1 MTAQSGRKK
10 GTATDTSVL
19 IVGGGPVGLALAAEL
34 GRMNIGCTLVEQR
47 DGAISFPKMNMV
59 SSRSMEFC
67 RRWGIADDVR
77 DVGWPDDYPLNIVF
91 VTAMTGHEL
100 ARFDY
105 PGYAERGALSYTP
118 DGNRRCPQTLFDP
131 ILQARVREFPSV
143 ALSYR
148 TRLEEFQSDADGVHA
163 VLRDVDTNETRR
175 ISANYM
181 VGCDGAESLVRDV
194 AGIEMV
200 GNPALSHNI
209 NVFFSAAELPGW
221 TDRGRCWANWLVG
234 PNGQWGNIVA
244 VDGRDKWRLS
254 MTGFKQGDVLSDS
267 DAADAIRRAV
277 GVDFDFTVHNALSWT
292 RKQQVAETYRRGRV
306 FIAGDA
312 AHLLSPTGG
321 FGMNTGIGDAVDL
334 GWKIAAAVNGWAGP
348 GLLDSYEAERRPI
361 GVANVEEATRNHS
374 KLAGLPKG
382 DTIAEDGPAG
392 AALRAD
398 IRHTIE
404 TGGYNQEYE
413 AEGLILGYSYDTSPV
428 IVPDGSPPVDQPVSD
443 YRPTARPGARA
454 PHAWIS
460 DGSSTLDLFGT
471 GLTLLRFGGSGAS
484 GTGLIAAAAAA
495 GVPLTTYDIDDADIA
510 ALYRSPLVLVRP
522 DGHVCWRG
530 TNDDDDARTVI
541 DTVRGAAPGARATE
555 QPPVQH
561 AEDHAKQ

>member
-1 MTAQSGRKK
+1 MTAVNDPMTGA
-10 GTATDTSVL
+10 ATETPVL

-34 GRMNIGCTLVEQR
+34 GRMNIRCTLIEQR

-67 RRWGIADDVR
+67 RRWGIADEVR
-77 DVGWPDDYPLNIVF
+77 AVGWPDEYPLNVVF

-105 PGYAERGALSYTP
+105 PGYAERGVLSHTP

-131 ILQARVREFPSV
+131 ILQARVRAFPSV
-143 ALSYR
+143 TLRYR
-148 TRLEEFQSDADGVHA
+148 TRLDEFNQDADGVHA
-163 VLRDVDTNETRR
+163 VLRDLETDRTSR
-175 ISANYM
+175 IAADYM
-181 VGCDGAESLVRDV
+181 VGCDGAESRVRTA
-194 AGIEMV
+194 AGIDMI

-221 TDRGRCWANWLVG
+221 TDHGRCWANWLIG

-254 MTGFKQGDVLSDS
+254 MTGFKPGDALGDAE
-267 DAADAIRRAV
+267 AADCIRRAV
-277 GVDFDFTVHNALSWT
+277 GTDFDFTIHSALPWT
-292 RKQQVAETYRRGRV
+292 RKQQVAETYRRDRV

-321 FGMNTGIGDAVDL
+321 FGMNTGIGDAVDI
-334 GWKIAAAVNGWAGP
+334 GWKLTAAVNGWAGP

-374 KLAGLPKG
+374 KLAALPRG
-382 DTIAEDGPAG
+382 EEVADESAAG

-398 IRHTIE
+398 IRRTIE

-413 AEGLILGYSYDTSPV
+413 AEGLILGYSYDASPV
-428 IVPDGSPPVDQPVSD
+428 IVPDGSAPVSQAVSD

-460 DGSSTLDLFGT
+460 DRVSTLDLFGD
-471 GLTLLRFGGSGAS
+471 GMTLLRFGDQGAA
-484 GTGLIAAAAAA
+484 LLAAAARV
-495 GVPLTTYDIDDADIA
+495 GLPLRVHDIDDPEIA
-510 ALYRSPLVLVRP
+510 ALYESPLVLVRP

-530 TNDDDDARTVI
+530 TGGTVDADMVI
-541 DTVRGAAPGARATE
+541 ETVRGNAQPAEQQRHRA
-555 QPPVQH
+555 
-561 AEDHAKQ
+561 

>member
-1 MTAQSGRKK
+1 MTAKSGHKN
-10 GTATDTSVL
+10 GADTRGSVL
-19 IVGGGPVGLALAAEL
+19 IIGGGPVGLALAAEL
-34 GRMNIGCTLVEQR
+34 GRMNIRCTLIEQR
-47 DGAISFPKMNMV
+47 DGTIGFPKMNMV

-77 DVGWPDDYPLNIVF
+77 RVGWPDDYPLNVVF
-91 VTAMTGHEL
+91 LTAMTGHEL

-105 PGYAERGALSYTP
+105 PGYAERGALPHTP

-131 ILQARVREFPSV
+131 LLQARVREFPSV
-143 ALSYR
+143 TLCYR
-148 TRLEEFQSDADGVHA
+148 TRLEEFYNDSDGVHA
-163 VLRDVDTNETRR
+163 VLRDVDSNETRK
-175 ISANYM
+175 ISADYM
-181 VGCDGAESLVRDV
+181 VGCDGAESLVRQV

-221 TDRGRCWANWLVG
+221 AGHGRCWANWLVG

-254 MTGFKQGDVLSDS
+254 MTGFQPGDVLSDS
-267 DAADAIRRAV
+267 DAAAAIRRAV
-277 GVDFDFTVHNALSWT
+277 GSDFDFTVHNALPWT
-292 RKQQVAETYRRGRV
+292 RKQQVAKIYRRGRV

-334 GWKIAAAVNGWAGP
+334 GWKLAAAIDGWAGP

-374 KLAGLPKG
+374 KLTALPRG
-382 DTIAEDGPAG
+382 DEIAEDTAAG

-398 IRHTIE
+398 IRRTIE

-428 IVPDGSPPVDQPVSD
+428 IVPDGSPPVVQPVSE

-454 PHAWIS
+454 PHGWIA
-460 DGSSTLDLFGT
+460 DGASTLDLFGD
-471 GLTLLRFGGSGAS
+471 GLTLLRFGASGAA
-484 GTGLIAAAAAA
+484 LVDAAAAA
-495 GVPLTTYDIDDADIA
+495 GVPLSPHDIDDEGIA
-510 ALYRSPLVLVRP
+510 ALYESPLVLVRP

-530 TNDDDDARTVI
+530 TDEDCDARTVI
-541 DTVRGAAPGARATE
+541 DTVRGMASGAIAATRQPTE
-555 QPPVQH
+555 QN
-561 AEDHAKQ
+561 AER